1 MVGQVC
7 ITKSKIKSNDM
18 DKAMKCGEERKN
30 KENNKYLQQVIDVNK
45 EKERVKKEK
54 MRMEREAQKAEV
66 RDTVEKMFLSS
77 GRTIEEAHAYIEE
90 NNMYSITNI
99 RLVCTLAILK
109 RVGLDRFMFFNVP
122 DFITQKHSLYD
133 LDRAVKSIDEEVSNI
148 KTLYEAIENTES
160 KEATSVFNYRI
171 TKMYQEYLEE
181 LNRKSEELTLR

>member
-1 MVGQVC
+1 MIGHVC
-7 ITKSKIKSNDM
+7 VTRSKIKSNDM
-18 DKAMKCGEERKN
+18 DRAMKCGDERKN
-30 KENNKYLQQVIDVNK
+30 KTNNKYLQQVIDINK
-45 EKERVKKEK
+45 ENERLRKEK
-54 MRMEREAQKAEV
+54 MKMEREAQKAEI

-109 RVGLDRFMFFNVP
+109 RVELDRFMFFNVP

-133 LDRAVKSIDEEVSNI
+133 LDRAVKSIDGDVSNI
-148 KTLYEAIENTES
+148 KVLYDALENTES

-171 TKMYQEYLEE
+171 TKMYQEYIDE
-181 LNRKSEELTLR
+181 LNTRSENLTLR

>member
-1 MVGQVC
+1 
-7 ITKSKIKSNDM
+7 
-18 DKAMKCGEERKN
+18 
-30 KENNKYLQQVIDVNK
+30 
-45 EKERVKKEK
+45 
-54 MRMEREAQKAEV
+54 MEREAQKAEI

-109 RVGLDRFMFFNVP
+109 RVELDRFMFFNVP

-133 LDRAVKSIDEEVSNI
+133 LDRAVKSIGGDVSNI
-148 KTLYEAIENTES
+148 KVLYDALENTES

-171 TKMYQEYLEE
+171 TKMYQEYIDE
-181 LNRKSEELTLR
+181 LNTRSENLTLR

>member
-133 LDRAVKSIDEEVSNI
+133 LDRAVKSIDGEVSNI
-148 KTLYEAIENTES
+148 KTLYESIENTES

-181 LNRKSEELTLR
+181 LNSKNEELTLR